1 MVSLRLTQA
10 TKMVSE
16 VPFRDNQSWGSSLVT
31 GILPSNT
38 HQSDVCTVPEQPFAS
53 RTASVDVPLRDDAL
67 AVVELGLD
75 LRDASKLDFQ
85 ITLHAREVVATGAR
99 DAGCAAAR
107 TACLLRHRS
116 KTWSREGPS
125 LSHRCAAT
133 FTDK

>member
-38 HQSDVCTVPEQPFAS
+38 HQSDVCTVPEQPFES

-85 ITLHAREVVATGAR
+85 ITLHARALVARATSDAR
-99 DAGCAAAR
+99 CASAR
-107 TACLLRHRS
+107 SHCFRTYRS